1 VLSILKNAWKI
12 PDLRK
17 KILFTLAMLV
27 IFRLGST
34 IPVPGMNKEALDQ
47 LFNQQQ
53 NGLFSF
59 FNLLSG
65 GAFANFTIFALSI
78 TPYITSSI
86 IMQLLTIAIPSL
98 EAMAKEGEEGR
109 KKIAQFT
116 RYGTVVLALI
126 QGTAVSIGLFRQ
138 ALISTDIWSVGVV
151 VLTLTAG
158 TAFLMW
164 LGEQITE
171 KGIGNGISLIIFG
184 GIVSSIP
191 IGVAQTI
198 EKYRIGEVSI
208 ISLVLFAVIAIF
220 IIAGVIVIQQ
230 GTRKIPVQYAKRVVG
245 RKTYGGHSTHIPLKV
260 NQAGVIPVIFAI
272 SLLQFPLT
280 LTFFFQGGG
289 FTNFVEKYLSPAGN
303 PGIWIYSILNVIL
316 IIFFTYFYTAV
327 TFNPPEV
334 AENMKKHGGF
344 IPGIRPGKPTAEY
357 LQKVLTR
364 ITLAGAVFLAT
375 IAVLPTLILQ
385 FSSLQLQFGG
395 TSLLI
400 VVGVALETMKQ
411 VEAQMMMR
419 HYQGFL
425 K

>member
-1 VLSILKNAWKI
+1 
-12 PDLRK
+12 
-17 KILFTLAMLV
+17 MLV